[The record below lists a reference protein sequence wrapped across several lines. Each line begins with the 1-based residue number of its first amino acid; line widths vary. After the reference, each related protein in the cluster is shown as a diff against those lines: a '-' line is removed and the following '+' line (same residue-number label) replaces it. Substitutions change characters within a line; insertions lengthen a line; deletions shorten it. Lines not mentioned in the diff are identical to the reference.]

1 MKQKSVMGDFATV
14 FGYYLK
20 KEMRSKVYLIV
31 TILLCV
37 ISLSSCFL
45 LNLFTQ
51 EGDKQPLYVVDQTG
65 MFQSSMETAELPK
78 DYFEDITLD
87 FSEKQDI
94 TKAQIT
100 TGVKEDE
107 KAYAVLTEEGGSVTL
122 TVYDSGSVSTA
133 DAQALLNL
141 VQGVYQQQ
149 NLEQSKLTPEEVATV
164 TRQVAFRAVN
174 PVQESENFWSTYILY
189 MLMTIAI
196 VMYSCAS
203 GNEVAYL
210 KTNKVMEVVTTSI
223 KPLPF
228 YLGVTLSIGLTGLI
242 QLVGIVVCFV
252 ASYQLSGVDLSSLS
266 SLGVTLSPLQPH
278 EIAAFLLLFLGGF
291 LLYSFINTAIASIV
305 NSNDDLTTTLV
316 PVEMLAMVQFFV
328 SIFALQADSTLTM
341 ACSYIPFTSP
351 AVMFVRYMIGF
362 AGVGELALSLVILYA
377 AVAVLAVLGAR
388 LFSRGVV
395 HYGTMKAF
403 KWKRA

>member
-1 MKQKSVMGDFATV
+1 MKEKSAMGDFTTV

-20 KEMRSKVYLIV
+20 KEMRSKVYLVV

-45 LNLFTQ
+45 LNLFTG

-65 MFQSSMETAELPK
+65 QFQPTMETAELPA
-78 DYFEDITLD
+78 DYFTDITLD
-87 FSEKQDI
+87 FSESKNLS
-94 TKAQIT
+94 KAQIT
-100 TGVKEDE
+100 EGVKEEE
-107 KAYAVLTEEGGSVTL
+107 KAYAVVSEENGNVTL
-122 TVYDSGSVSTA
+122 TLYDSGTVGTA

-141 VQGVYQQQ
+141 VQGIYQQRNIQ
-149 NLEQSKLTPEEVATV
+149 ETALTPEEVAAV
-164 TRQVAFRAVN
+164 NRQVTFRAVN

-242 QLVGIVVCFV
+242 QLLGIVVCFV
-252 ASYQLSGVDLSSLS
+252 VSYQCSGVDLSSLS
-266 SLGVTLSPLQPH
+266 DLGITLSPLQPH
-278 EIAAFLLLFLGGF
+278 EIAAFLLLFIGGF

-341 ACSYIPFTSP
+341 VCSYIPFTAP

-377 AVAVLAVLGAR
+377 AVTVLAVLGAR

-403 KWKRA
+403 KWKKA

>member
-1 MKQKSVMGDFATV
+1 MKQKSAMGDFATV

-51 EGDKQPLYVVDQTG
+51 EGDKQPLYVVDRTG
-65 MFQSSMETAELPK
+65 MFQEAMETTELPK
-78 DYFEDITLD
+78 NYFADITLD
-87 FSEKQDI
+87 FSEKKDLSQ
-94 TKAQIT
+94 TQIT

-107 KAYAVLTEEGGSVTL
+107 KAYAVLTEEGGNVTL
-122 TVYDSGSVSTA
+122 TVYDSGSVGTA

-141 VQGVYQQQ
+141 VQGIYQQI
-149 NLEQSKLTPEEVATV
+149 NLQQSKLTPEEVATV
-164 TRQVAFRAVN
+164 NRQVAFQAVN

-252 ASYQLSGVDLSSLS
+252 ASYQLSGVGLSSLNH
-266 SLGVTLSPLQPH
+266 LGVTLF
-278 EIAAFLLLFLGGF
+278 IGGF

-328 SIFALQADSTLTM
+328 SIFALQADITLTI
-341 ACSYIPFTSP
+341 ACSYIPFTAP

-403 KWKRA
+403 KWKKV

>member
-51 EGDKQPLYVVDQTG
+51 EGDKQPLYVVDRTG
-65 MFQSSMETAELPK
+65 MFQSSMEAAELPK

-122 TVYDSGSVSTA
+122 TVYDSGSMSTA

-149 NLEQSKLTPEEVATV
+149 NLEQSKLTPEEAEKVL
-164 TRQVAFRAVN
+164 
-174 PVQESENFWSTYILY
+174 EKY
-189 MLMTIAI
+189 M
-196 VMYSCAS
+196 
-203 GNEVAYL
+203 
-210 KTNKVMEVVTTSI
+210 
-223 KPLPF
+223 
-228 YLGVTLSIGLTGLI
+228 
-242 QLVGIVVCFV
+242 
-252 ASYQLSGVDLSSLS
+252 
-266 SLGVTLSPLQPH
+266 
-278 EIAAFLLLFLGGF
+278 
-291 LLYSFINTAIASIV
+291 
-305 NSNDDLTTTLV
+305 
-316 PVEMLAMVQFFV
+316 
-328 SIFALQADSTLTM
+328 
-341 ACSYIPFTSP
+341 
-351 AVMFVRYMIGF
+351 
-362 AGVGELALSLVILYA
+362 
-377 AVAVLAVLGAR
+377 
-388 LFSRGVV
+388 
-395 HYGTMKAF
+395 
-403 KWKRA
+403 

>member
-1 MKQKSVMGDFATV
+1 M
-14 FGYYLK
+14 
-20 KEMRSKVYLIV
+20 
-31 TILLCV
+31 
-37 ISLSSCFL
+37 SSCFL

-51 EGDKQPLYVVDQTG
+51 DGDKQPLYVVDRTG
-65 MFQSSMETAELPK
+65 MFQEAMETTELSK
-78 DYFEDITLD
+78 NYFADITLD
-87 FSEKQDI
+87 FSEKKDLSQ
-94 TKAQIT
+94 TQIT

-107 KAYAVLTEEGGSVTL
+107 KAYAVLTEEGGNVTL
-122 TVYDSGSVSTA
+122 TVYDSGSVGTA

-141 VQGVYQQQ
+141 VQGIYQQI
-149 NLEQSKLTPEEVATV
+149 NLQQSKLTPEEVATV
-164 TRQVAFRAVN
+164 TRQVAFQAVN

-210 KTNKVMEVVTTSI
+210 QTNKVMEVVTTSI

-266 SLGVTLSPLQPH
+266 NLGVTLSPLQPH
-278 EIAAFLLLFLGGF
+278 EIAAFLLLFIGGF
-291 LLYSFINTAIASIV
+291 LLYSVINTAIASIV

-341 ACSYIPFTSP
+341 ACSYIPFTAP

-403 KWKRA
+403 KWKKV